1 MNDVT
6 KVAPST
12 TKLQLASLTGH
23 SSTTLFN
30 NIRVTSNEEQD
41 EVDAFLTKR
50 CNTLM
55 DIGFVTDMTPQ
66 SRAEAVNEYRRALRH
81 YPKWVLAKA
90 IDRAVAKSAGRPAPG
105 QINAFAENITADV
118 AREAKRAQRDEQ
130 ERAEYEAKQ
139 VRTPL
144 TTDCKFEADLEIER
158 AGFTAARAKTLRAR
172 PLITSFAEADEVVN
186 KPRRPHWTESE
197 AQDSSRMKALQAAR
211 ADNKLINEAR
221 QSSNRADWAA
231 E

>member
-1 MNDVT
+1 MNAVT

-41 EVDAFLTKR
+41 EVDGFLTKR

-66 SRAEAVNEYRRALRH
+66 ARAEAVNEYRRALRH

-118 AREAKRAQRDEQ
+118 AREAKRAQREEQ

-144 TTDCKFEADLEIER
+144 TGDKKFEANLMVER
-158 AGFTAARAKTLRAR
+158 AGFTAKRGAALKAR
-172 PLITSFAEADEVVN
+172 PLLDSFAAADEVAD
-186 KPRRPHWTESE
+186 KPVRPHWTQGE
-197 AQDSSRMKALQAAR
+197 APDSPAMIDLRKARDGNDMISQARAAR
-211 ADNKLINEAR
+211 RGD
-221 QSSNRADWAA
+221 AA
-231 E
+231 

>member
-1 MNDVT
+1 M
-6 KVAPST
+6 
-12 TKLQLASLTGH
+12 GH
-23 SSTTLFN
+23 SSTTLSN

-41 EVDAFLTKR
+41 DVDAFLTKR
-50 CNTLM
+50 CDTLM
-55 DIGFVTDMTPQ
+55 NIGFQ
-66 SRAEAVNEYRRALRH
+66 SDLTAQERAEVVNEYRRALRH

-130 ERAEYEAKQ
+130 EQAEYEAKQ

-144 TTDCKFEADLEIER
+144 TGDKKFEANLVVER
-158 AGFTAARAKTLRAR
+158 AGFTAKRAAALKAR
-172 PLITSFAEADEVVN
+172 PLLDSFAAADEVAD
-186 KPRRPHWTESE
+186 KPVRPHWTESE
-197 AQDSSRMKALQAAR
+197 APDSSRMKALQAAR
-211 ADNKLINEAR
+211 ADNPLINEAR
-221 QSSNRADWAA
+221 QSSTRADWAA